1 MYDFQSPVCWSN
13 SPNVPWVAI
22 YLVGTVHRALVS
34 LAPQRVHNVGRTRIM
49 AMHTNIYTTKNAKS
63 TCTITQL
70 SITLRKALQKS
81 ITHAYTKH
89 TVMQVTTLWQNLQRR
104 HNSNQGTK
112 CLFPVH
118 PPCEISVSAV
128 GSSVSFAAEF
138 WQLLILPVRFLRL
151 HSNSQ

>member
-22 YLVGTVHRALVS
+22 YLVGTVNRALVS

-89 TVMQVTTLWQNLQRR
+89 TVMLHYGRTSKEGTTLIKGLNAC
-104 HNSNQGTK
+104 S
-112 CLFPVH
+112 LF
-118 PPCEISVSAV
+118 
-128 GSSVSFAAEF
+128 
-138 WQLLILPVRFLRL
+138 ILPVRFLFRL
-151 HSNSQ
+151 WVRVCLLLRSSGNCSSSL